1 MVSRDFFPVLRV
13 SPILGRG
20 LAAEDQRFGAAPVA
34 LVGYSY
40 WKQFLGGTRDLASK
54 KLTIDDRVFSIIGV
68 LPQHF
73 SFPLT
78 AEIWAPREIYE
89 HYPSRTAHNWQ
100 VIGRL
105 RDGVSLAPARAELQT
120 IATRLKQ
127 QYGQD
132 TMMVSVAIAPLREA
146 MTSEVRP
153 SLWILLG
160 AVGFL
165 LLSACA

>member
-1 MVSRDFFPVLRV
+1 VNAQGRQMQFADPNFEDVRSQGQTLQGAAEYASVLLSVSGGTEPTRTMVAMVSRDFFPVLRV

-73 SFPLT
+73 SFP
-78 AEIWAPREIYE
+78 
-89 HYPSRTAHNWQ
+89 
-100 VIGRL
+100 
-105 RDGVSLAPARAELQT
+105 
-120 IATRLKQ
+120 
-127 QYGQD
+127 
-132 TMMVSVAIAPLREA
+132 
-146 MTSEVRP
+146 
-153 SLWILLG
+153 
-160 AVGFL
+160 
-165 LLSACA
+165 